1 MVILRFDPRLIIVA
15 LITVFGNAY
24 VQYVVYSQINWVSAL
39 LVGLVVTAAIPL
51 LLNMKKKR

>member
-1 MVILRFDPRLIIVA
+1 LRFDPRLIIVA
-15 LITVFGNAY
+15 LVTVFGNAY